1 MIDNAKSNILKY
13 VEEALALSQTKGNE
27 GLVNRTKIQHIRVDK
42 GTLNVMEL
50 ALLSFFNMCKFLMLN
65 DIDFFNYHQSKT

>member
-27 GLVNRTKIQHIRVDK
+27 GLMK
-42 GTLNVMEL
+42 G
-50 ALLSFFNMCKFLMLN
+50 
-65 DIDFFNYHQSKT
+65 

>member
-1 MIDNAKSNILKY
+1 
-13 VEEALALSQTKGNE
+13 
-27 GLVNRTKIQHIRVDK
+27 VDK
-42 GTLNVMEL
+42 RTLNVMEL

>member
-13 VEEALALSQTKGNE
+13 VEEALALSQIEGNE

-50 ALLSFFNMCKFLMLN
+50 ALLSFFNMCKF
-65 DIDFFNYHQSKT
+65 